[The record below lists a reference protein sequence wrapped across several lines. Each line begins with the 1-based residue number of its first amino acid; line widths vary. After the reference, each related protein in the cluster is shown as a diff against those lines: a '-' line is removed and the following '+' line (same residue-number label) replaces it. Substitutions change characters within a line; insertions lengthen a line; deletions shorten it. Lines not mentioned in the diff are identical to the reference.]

1 MTLTG
6 GRSKFSPNLSAM
18 GYNWAMMAST
28 DGLLLG
34 STTRQAPE
42 INNNNNNNNNNNE
55 VLH

>member
-1 MTLTG
+1 
-6 GRSKFSPNLSAM
+6 
-18 GYNWAMMAST
+18 MAST

-42 INNNNNNNNNNNE
+42 INNNNNNNE